1 MGPKTLFS
9 RIRTALLGVIAS
21 DYNGNGEPI
30 IKALIDNVSQARTR
44 LIVLTFGC
52 CALLLS
58 LQLAPY
64 CNTTNHVRARTATI
78 VTDCYYCQYIVLIVK
93 YYLGSDSTS

>member
-9 RIRTALLGVIAS
+9 HIGTALLGVIAS
-21 DYNGNGEPI
+21 DYNGHGEPI
-30 IKALIDNVSQARTR
+30 IKALVHNVSQARTR
-44 LIVLTFGC
+44 LIVLT